1 VNDDM
6 QGAGIMKFA
15 DGSKCA
21 VDDSIFPSYFVLARK
36 CCAACVVVPPP
47 ELPSNPSLTACRYD
61 GQWQANKFH
70 GQGK

>member
-1 VNDDM
+1 M

-21 VDDSIFPSYFVLARK
+21 VDVSICSSYFCFVLLLVGAR
-36 CCAACVVVPPP
+36 ASAVLPVVVVPPP
-47 ELPSNPSLTACRYD
+47 PSLTARRYD